1 MCGEYLFF
9 WVEIP
14 ANVFQARQSTI
25 YSRLPHL
32 RSMNCPPS
40 ALHLHCVSVYNAN
53 TADFARMHML
63 DYAQLQDNAEQA
75 VSLLK
80 AVGNKHRL
88 MILCI
93 LQEGELSVSE
103 LNQRIPMPQSTLS
116 QHLSSLRKD
125 KIVST
130 RRAAQTI
137 YYSLNNANVVELIAL
152 LHKLYCK

>member
-1 MCGEYLFF
+1 
-9 WVEIP
+9 
-14 ANVFQARQSTI
+14 
-25 YSRLPHL
+25 
-32 RSMNCPPS
+32 
-40 ALHLHCVSVYNAN
+40 
-53 TADFARMHML
+53 ML

>member
-1 MCGEYLFF
+1 M
-9 WVEIP
+9 P
-14 ANVFQARQSTI
+14 N
-25 YSRLPHL
+25 YS
-32 RSMNCPPS
+32 
-40 ALHLHCVSVYNAN
+40 
-53 TADFARMHML
+53 
-63 DYAQLQDNAEQA
+63 QLQENAENA

-103 LNQRIPMPQSTLS
+103 INQRIPMAQSTLS
-116 QHLSSLRKD
+116 QHLSALRKD

-137 YYSLNNANVVELIAL
+137 YYSLNSDNVVELISL